1 MCAVPPAPRLTSG
14 NSFRCVTTAQHGVIP
29 QHWRAQGPVT
39 KDRGRPL
46 RAPGNARRLRSQGGP
61 PTTRNRGGVMSE
73 QDPEQPAEEFHRD
86 RREHGGIPGHLDD
99 DQLARLTEE
108 ERVEAGLDDYDPD
121 EVPPA
126 TDEPPEP
133 DIARSDIYQEARAEI
148 RREYDKDELL
158 AEGQRDP
165 YPPTRYDE

>member
-1 MCAVPPAPRLTSG
+1 MT
-14 NSFRCVTTAQHGVIP
+14 
-29 QHWRAQGPVT
+29 
-39 KDRGRPL
+39 
-46 RAPGNARRLRSQGGP
+46 
-61 PTTRNRGGVMSE
+61 E
-73 QDPEQPAEEFHRD
+73 QDPDQPAEEFHRN
-86 RREHGGIPGHLDD
+86 RREHPGKLERLDD

-126 TDEPPEP
+126 TDAPPEP
-133 DIARSDIYQEARAEI
+133 DITRSDVFQEARAEI